1 MGLSLALDYTMPL
14 PLPLPATLD
23 GSFDVVFDANGSLS
37 IQEGDRLIKRG
48 GKLFGVAPTKWKFL
62 KAPVS
67 RSRNIDFE
75 KVNAHNLRAVVDI
88 AAAGKFAIPVV

>member
-1 MGLSLALDYTMPL
+1 MGLSLALDYTM